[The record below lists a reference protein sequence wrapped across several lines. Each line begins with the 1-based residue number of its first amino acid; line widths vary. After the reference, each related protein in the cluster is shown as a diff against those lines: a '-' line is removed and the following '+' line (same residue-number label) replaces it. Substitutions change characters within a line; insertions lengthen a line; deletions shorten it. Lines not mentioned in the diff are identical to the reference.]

1 MTAADMLHQTSPL
14 NITQSRNSAKQYLL
28 MHVTQKFFETQSN
41 QRETL
46 KNLHKIKAVDPTL

>member
-1 MTAADMLHQTSPL
+1 MTAAGMLHQTSPL
-14 NITQSRNSAKQYLL
+14 NIIQSRNSAKQYLL
-28 MHVTQKFFETQSN
+28 MHMIQQFFETHSN